1 MAVRAR
7 RRSIHRARRPPS
19 ARRRF
24 VTLMLRRLERSDRS
38 RRTAEIYA
46 PGVAEPDD
54 VIAAESWREDRKL
67 LELLGVRGASEFRA
81 RFDGFPEA
89 MGVLWALRDAEGR
102 IVDFTFGYGNP
113 RILQAFRL

>member
-81 RFDGFPEA
+81 VRRLPRGHGGALGPPGRRGEDRRLH
-89 MGVLWALRDAEGR
+89 VRLWQSQDLAS
-102 IVDFTFGYGNP
+102 V
-113 RILQAFRL
+113 